1 MVADED
7 RDADLD
13 EAPDDDP
20 EEPSAGGASGGLR
33 VDRWLW
39 CARFYKSRAQ
49 AAEAVGGGRVHVNG
63 GRVKPSRV
71 LKIGDRIELS
81 LHGRDVEFDV
91 RKIPAR
97 RGPAPEARACYEETP
112 GSVER
117 GAKWREQ
124 HRLAALAAPRPD
136 DRPDKKSRRELIEL
150 ARKQGRE

>member
-1 MVADED
+1 MVERERRGAVRGEAAED
-7 RDADLD
+7 DGG
-13 EAPDDDP
+13 P
-20 EEPSAGGASGGLR
+20 EDSAGAVDGLR

-49 AAEAVGGGRVHVNG
+49 AAEAVAGGRVHVNG

-71 LKIGDRIELS
+71 LKVGDRVVLS

-91 RKIPAR
+91 RTIPAR

-112 GSVER
+112 DSVAR
-117 GAKWREQ
+117 GATWREQ

-150 ARKQGRE
+150 ARRQGRE